1 MMAVMPA
8 DSRGT
13 GSVSC
18 PGALA
23 SELLLKVRKNYM
35 ERYRDQWAMRPDF
48 SDPHLLCDLE
58 QVTSPESRT
67 KTLGCKD
74 HVLTRPGEC

>member
-1 MMAVMPA
+1 M
-8 DSRGT
+8 
-13 GSVSC
+13 C